1 MMRRFRAWISS
12 LLLIFC
18 LGFLGLAQPAFG
30 YTHNPIFA
38 KSPDMQYGQL
48 SCEPSE
54 QLIDLNNANM
64 TAFCQ
69 YQGLYPTIAKLI
81 LQHGPFAKV
90 EDVLSMPDLSDRQK
104 EILSAN
110 LEHFTVSD
118 AVVAPEVRM
127 PPRPAIRK

>member
-118 AVVAPEVRM
+118 AVVAPEGRM

>member
-1 MMRRFRAWISS
+1 MIHRLRGWILS
-12 LLLIFC
+12 LLLVFC
-18 LGFLGLAQPAFG
+18 LGFPSLAQPALG
-30 YTHNPIFA
+30 DALTPVFA

-48 SCEPSE
+48 SCEPSG
-54 QLIDLNNANM
+54 QLIDLNNANI
-64 TAFCQ
+64 ADFCQ

-104 EILSAN
+104 EVLRAN
-110 LEHFTVSD
+110 LSHFTVSK
-118 AVVAPEVRM
+118 AIVAPEVRM